1 MGERSHRFWS
11 TSRKSN
17 NLFTFADASAT
28 NKINLTSITMGT
40 HGKTILTVLLV
51 GIFAGGFYVMQGDN
65 SALFKGQLDKNVGA
79 ETESDLLPDLKANL
93 EVLAKPS
100 AEEDLKVSATIS
112 NVGKGPLNQGK
123 PFKYA
128 IYINGRE
135 VFSNT
140 DSYSSIAP
148 GDSFNFVYPIP
159 QTIYQYPNTGTVKFV
174 VDTEGSIDEENEDNN
189 SIEVPYSF

>member
-1 MGERSHRFWS
+1 
-11 TSRKSN
+11 
-17 NLFTFADASAT
+17 
-28 NKINLTSITMGT
+28 MGT

-79 ETESDLLPDLKANL
+79 ETESDLLSDLKANL
-93 EVLAKPS
+93 EVLAKSS

-128 IYINGRE
+128 IFINGQE

-159 QTIYQYPNTGTVKFV
+159 QTIYQYPNTGTVKFT
-174 VDTEGSIDEENEDNN
+174 VDTESSIDEESEENN